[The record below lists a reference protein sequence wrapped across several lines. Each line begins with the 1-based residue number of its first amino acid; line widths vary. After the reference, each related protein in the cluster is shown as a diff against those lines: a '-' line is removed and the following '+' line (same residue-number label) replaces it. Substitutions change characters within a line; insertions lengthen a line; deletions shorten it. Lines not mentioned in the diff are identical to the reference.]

1 MTDELKTERLVL
13 RRVRRADADDIA
25 ALLGNIAVAKWLT
38 RVPWPYGPSD
48 AEEFITRVED
58 QRSEHFAITSEAR
71 LIGVIS
77 SQDHLGYWLG
87 QPFWGY
93 GFATEA
99 GSAVI
104 NRFFQ
109 GQADQLHSG
118 YLEGNDASCRV
129 LSKLG
134 FAETHLEHSFVPA
147 QGKKVVQH
155 KMVLIREV
163 WEAAA

>member
-38 RVPWPYGPSD
+38 PIPWPYDRGD
-48 AEEFITRVED
+48 AEEFVNRVEE
-58 QRSEHFAITSEAR
+58 QRSDHFAITCESR
-71 LIGVIS
+71 LIGMMSV
-77 SQDHLGYWLG
+77 QDHLGYWLG
-87 QPFWGY
+87 QPYWGH

-99 GSAVI
+99 GRAVI
-104 NRFFQ
+104 DYFFD
-109 GQADQLHSG
+109 GNADQLRSG

-129 LSKLG
+129 LKKLG
-134 FAETHLEHSFVPA
+134 FEETHLQDSFVPA
-147 QGKKVVQH
+147 LGKTVAQH